1 MLIWFFQFFFFPGYE
16 VVSSLS
22 LAASFIAEG
31 LLCLWLLIKGVKDE
45 KPVSVAAS

>member
-1 MLIWFFQFFFFPGYE
+1 MLIWFLQFFFFPGYE